1 MENGIG
7 NRIKEAR
14 LNLHLTQEELAK
26 RIGVTKGAIANYEKN
41 TSHPKE
47 AVIYSLIEALEV
59 DANFLF
65 QDCVKT
71 RPTATLT
78 PEALRIAKQY
88 DDLDDFGKETME
100 YVLSRETDR
109 VKEIRRLNSQLKT
122 EAAGELLYM
131 PLPFSR
137 QPVSAGRGAYLGPE
151 ELDTIFVEK
160 NNLTRRASFAVKVS
174 GDSMEPEYSD
184 GDILLVEG
192 ADDIR
197 VGEIGVFTMDGDG
210 YVKERGNEELISL
223 NSEYDPIPMNESI
236 WCNGRVIGKLLP
248 EWVQSV

>member
-1 MENGIG
+1 MGFEIIDQIKKEKRLTNAEIARQSGITLSTLDKITAG
-7 NRIKEAR
+7 INKNPKLDTLIAICSVLGCT
-14 LNLHLTQEELAK
+14 LNDF
-26 RIGVTKGAIANYEKN
+26 
-41 TSHPKE
+41 
-47 AVIYSLIEALEV
+47 V
-59 DANFLF
+59 DA
-65 QDCVKT
+65 
-71 RPTATLT
+71 
-78 PEALRIAKQY
+78 PEIQNNVVSYSREAMNIAKQY

-100 YVLSRETDR
+100 YVLNRETDR
-109 VKEIRRLNSQLKT
+109 VKEIRRLNSQLKN
-122 EAAGELLYM
+122 EAAGELMYM
-131 PLPFSR
+131 QLPFSR

-160 NNLTRRASFAVKVS
+160 NSLTRRASFAVKVS

-248 EWVQSV
+248 EWVQGV